1 MNIADYL
8 YPLDV
13 TGVALT
19 NKVSNERQTLNPPSE
34 ALDFHFILPF
44 AGPYYRDS
52 MRLVHITTGRLLT
65 RGIDWMPGHRFQSA
79 SYELESIYGGV
90 YGSILFL
97 DRTLSGLVQLAEY
110 QTLGGEWTLDENHI
124 LDILSNRATD
134 PRSVTFDE
142 VSDKPL
148 LFPPVEHGHPVDDF
162 TGMSEMIE
170 ATNDVAAAIRQRT
183 DDWLENPP
191 ILFGEYYTRTQIDVK
206 FNGIATKFQ
215 MYYTAAEVD
224 QKLHNL
230 ELGVGSGDYYTKV
243 EINTV
248 LDQVFGNFDNYYR
261 KTEIDSKIG
270 VIDARAD
277 ALEDDILAVDGKL
290 DTHATSQQ
298 NPHETTPD
306 QIGAVGIAE
315 YGPAM
320 QQISDQLAQLS
331 TSKLNVSQHDLDMKL
346 KADKTE
352 VGTNGRRDVHI
363 STDAPT
369 ADIGKVGDIYYQY

>member
-8 YPLDV
+8 YPLDI

-19 NKVSNERQTLNPPSE
+19 NMVSNERQTLNPPGE

-52 MRLVHITTGRLLT
+52 MRLVHITTGRTLT

-97 DRTLSGLVQLAEY
+97 DRTLSGQVQLAEY
-110 QTLGGEWTLDENHI
+110 QTLGGEWTLNENRI
-124 LDILSNRATD
+124 LEILSNRVVD
-134 PRSVTFDE
+134 PRALTFDE

-162 TGMSEMIE
+162 TGMAEMIE

-191 ILFGEYYTRTQIDVK
+191 ILFGEYYTRTQIDAK
-206 FNGIATKFQ
+206 FNGVATKFQ
-215 MYYTAAEVD
+215 LYYTAAELD
-224 QKLHNL
+224 AKLHTL
-230 ELGVGSGDYYTKV
+230 ELGQNSGDYYTKPEVNQLIGNIQAGFNNFYNKV
-243 EINTV
+243 EIDAKFV
-248 LDQVFGNFDNYYR
+248 AVGDSLAQVDDDVNR
-261 KTEIDSKIG
+261 IDLSLSNHISDKN
-270 VIDARAD
+270 
-277 ALEDDILAVDGKL
+277 
-290 DTHATSQQ
+290 
-298 NPHETTPD
+298 NPHGVTTAK
-306 QIGAVGIAE
+306 IGAVDATK
-315 YGPAM
+315 Y
-320 QQISDQLAQLS
+320 QSDQQTTNQILTSLS
-331 TSKLNVSQHDLDMKL
+331 TNKLNVSQYNIDMAL

-352 VGTNGRRDVHI
+352 VGTNGRRDVYI
-363 STDAPT
+363 STAAPT